1 MDKTE
6 LKEKTLQE
14 EIKKARKAAE
24 IADASEPRADS
35 AYYDSQA
42 GLIVI
47 NLKNGATFS
56 FPPTLAQGLATATPE
71 ELSKIEVTPSGDGLH
86 WEKLDLD
93 FSIPALLA
101 GVFGTKAW
109 MATIIPQE
117 IV

>member
-6 LKEKTLQE
+6 LKEKTLPE
-14 EIKKARKAAE
+14 EIQKARQAAE
-24 IADASEPRADS
+24 IADVAEPRADS

-56 FPPTLAQGLATATPE
+56 FPPTLAEGLGTATPE
-71 ELSKIEVTPSGDGLH
+71 ELAEVEVTPSGDGLH

-117 IV
+117 VA